1 MRPGTTGDKTA
12 LKGRALTYLIA
23 ALVYVILPWDFDF
36 IPLAGRIDDV
46 LVLSFALWYAWK
58 MRPAARRSARG
69 RTSVPPEEDGEPTD
83 PYEILGVAKS
93 ASADEV
99 KKAYRDLLGKYH
111 PDRLQH
117 LGGEFREMAAR
128 KAAAINGAYESVKRD
143 KGFS

>member
-1 MRPGTTGDKTA
+1 VLR
-12 LKGRALTYLIA
+12 GRALAYLVA
-23 ALVYVILPWDFDF
+23 ALIYVILPWDFDF
-36 IPLAGRIDDV
+36 IPLVGRVDDV
-46 LVLSFALWYAWK
+46 LILSLALWYAWK
-58 MRPAARRSARG
+58 MRPSARG
-69 RTSVPPEEDGEPTD
+69 NGGGGSSAPREEDEEPTD
-83 PYEILGVAKS
+83 PYEILGVTRS

-128 KAAAINGAYESVKRD
+128 KAVAINRAYENVKRD